1 MFEEEIKFEEKQSNI
16 MPLLMVLTL
25 IIGVAAVLGYFI
37 MESRRTVSEDEAL
50 AASKASITAMGAQ
63 KVHFHVGFVKPSPD
77 EQPFDPHYRLLEKA
91 GFVKLGTPTYQGL
104 DVKLTPA
111 GEEMLQAAG
120 AQPEKNKDGT
130 TGYTVTL
137 AERQLIKVARVEMI
151 SPQKAVVEYE
161 WNWKP
166 TALGLVFDANS
177 PEMTKLPI
185 YDAAVL
191 MQKYGSTYYKESKVK
206 TTAFT
211 LLWDENNK
219 KWVPAG

>member
-63 KVHFHVGFVKPSPD
+63 KVHFHVGFVK
-77 EQPFDPHYRLLEKA
+77 
-91 GFVKLGTPTYQGL
+91 LGTPTYKGIE
-104 DVKLTPA
+104 VKLTPA

-166 TALGLVFDANS
+166 APLGLVFDANS